1 MCAHFCRLCWQF
13 SLVASS
19 ADELRQLIA
28 QFKKGN
34 AKCGIVLTMVARS
47 ACSLASHRDKKLAE
61 KLESVLEEATDK
73 SAKKKAQEE
82 REAKKEAMRSV
93 ERKQS
98 SRLQQ
103 VQQVKAQLLEIEA
116 AQK

>member
-1 MCAHFCRLCWQF
+1 M
-13 SLVASS
+13 
-19 ADELRQLIA
+19 
-28 QFKKGN
+28 
-34 AKCGIVLTMVARS
+34 
-47 ACSLASHRDKKLAE
+47 
-61 KLESVLEEATDK
+61 LEEATDK